1 MNMEQISNEVAEIKR
16 RYDETDPFR
25 LCMAMSIQVLYE
37 SMGKDSDACK
47 GFFMENCRIR
57 TITLNSDLPKVIQRI
72 ILTHEIGHAVM
83 HRKSTG
89 LHAFHE
95 FGLFDEASQMEYEA
109 NLFAAEFLLEDQ
121 DVFETLNRDISFF
134 GAAASLYVPAELLD
148 FKFRVMK
155 RKGYK
160 LIDPPLM
167 AQSNFLRDIEVP
179 KTFEDYD

>member
-1 MNMEQISNEVAEIKR
+1 MDMNQISDKVAMIKK
-16 RYDETDPFR
+16 RYDETDPFK
-25 LCMAMSIQVLYE
+25 LCRVMKIKVLYE
-37 SMGKDSDACK
+37 AMGRDPDCCK
-47 GFFMENCRIR
+47 GFFMEQSRIR
-57 TITLNSDLPKVIQRI
+57 TITLNSDLPYVIQRI

-95 FGLFDEASQMEYEA
+95 FGLFDETSNMEYEA
-109 NLFAAEFLLEDQ
+109 NLFAAEFLLDDE

-134 GAAASLYVPAELLD
+134 GAASALYVPAELLD

-167 AQSNFLRDIEVP
+167 AQSNFLRDIKVP
-179 KTFEDYD
+179 TYGEID

>member
-1 MNMEQISNEVAEIKR
+1 
-16 RYDETDPFR
+16 
-25 LCMAMSIQVLYE
+25 
-37 SMGKDSDACK
+37 
-47 GFFMENCRIR
+47 
-57 TITLNSDLPKVIQRI
+57 
-72 ILTHEIGHAVM
+72 M
-83 HRKSTG
+83 HRKPTG
-89 LHAFHE
+89 LDAFHE

-121 DVFETLNRDISFF
+121 DVFESLNRDISFF
-134 GAAASLYVPAELLD
+134 GSAASLYVPAELLD

-179 KTFEDYD
+179 ETFEDYN